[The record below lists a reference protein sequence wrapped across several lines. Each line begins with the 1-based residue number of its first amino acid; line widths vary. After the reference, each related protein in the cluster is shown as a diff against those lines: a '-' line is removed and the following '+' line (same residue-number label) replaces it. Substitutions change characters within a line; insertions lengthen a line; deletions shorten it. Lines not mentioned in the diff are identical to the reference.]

1 MKRKEAG
8 ACTDNGSM
16 AVGSGAQA
24 GGITVGSRA
33 EEEEGH
39 EFLGIV
45 ARIDTFRGRTNLNF
59 QRHTHH

>member
-1 MKRKEAG
+1 
-8 ACTDNGSM
+8 M